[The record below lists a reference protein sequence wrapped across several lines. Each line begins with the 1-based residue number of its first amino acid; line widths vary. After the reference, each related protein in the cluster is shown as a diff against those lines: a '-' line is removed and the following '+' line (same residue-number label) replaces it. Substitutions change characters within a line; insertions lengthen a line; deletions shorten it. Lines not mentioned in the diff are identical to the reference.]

1 MRPDTPS
8 IRVLLIDDE
17 DDFREAVQR
26 ALQRRGFSVLT
37 AASGKAGLALL
48 PGATLDLV
56 ILDLKMPGL
65 SGIETLER
73 IREVRSALP
82 VLILTGHGDFRD
94 AMDGIR
100 LEIVDFIQ
108 KPVEMDQLATR
119 IRALLEQKGSLPLR
133 EPRIAELMAAPEFY
147 PKLTSDQHVSDA
159 IRILWGAFTNP
170 KAAFRVRSARVYDQ
184 AERFLGLIRFSDL
197 LEAALPLM
205 LGDSP
210 YSTYFTGMF
219 LAQCKVL
226 GNLRISEFCTGMRIY
241 VGEDTPLMEAVHIMV
256 EHHLITL
263 PVLRDGELVG
273 ILRETDIVGEMASH
287 HS

>member
-1 MRPDTPS
+1 MKPDAPP
-8 IRVLLIDDE
+8 IRLLLVDDE
-17 DDFREAVQR
+17 DDFREAVQS

-37 AASGKAGLALL
+37 AASGKEALALL
-48 PGATLDLV
+48 PGTTLDLV

-82 VLILTGHGDFRD
+82 VLILTGHGDFSD
-94 AMDGIR
+94 AMAGIR
-100 LEIVDFIQ
+100 LEIVDFLQ
-108 KPVEMDQLATR
+108 KPVEMDRLATR
-119 IRALLEQKGSLPLR
+119 IRALLKQEGSLPLR
-133 EPRIAELMAAPEFY
+133 EPMIAELMASPEFY
-147 PKLTSDQHVSDA
+147 PKLTSDQLVSDA
-159 IRILWGAFTNP
+159 IRILWEAFTNP
-170 KAAFRVRSARVYDQ
+170 KAAFRVRSAKVYDQ
-184 AERFLGLIRFSDL
+184 AGRFLGLIRFSDL
-197 LEAALPLM
+197 LEAALPPM

-219 LAQCKVL
+219 LAQCKVV
-226 GNLRISEFCTGMRIY
+226 GSLRISDFLTGMRIF